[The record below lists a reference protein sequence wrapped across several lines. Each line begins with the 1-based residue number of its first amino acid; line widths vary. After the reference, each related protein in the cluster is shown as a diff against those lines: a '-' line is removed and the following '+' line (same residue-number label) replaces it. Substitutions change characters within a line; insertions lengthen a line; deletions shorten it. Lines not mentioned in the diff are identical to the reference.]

1 MQVCKLQEIAFFL
14 RHCRCFFKFPS
25 FRHKALKKKAKISK
39 FVRKPTEKWQRNDNV
54 SRHIWHFLQPA
65 KLSCVVTF
73 CFFLSYG
80 ENVVIFSFFW
90 LRFSYKYWKIS
101 KINYKRQRN
110 CQKKIMSKNAIFCN
124 LQNCHFF
131 DLLVPFL
138 SGIWKKEKRLIRTT
152 TKNDNASRKTSL
164 QCAKK
169 NIAETTDQNSCYQK
183 MIQKNDDRNDRQ
195 NWRDKKKQTKLKWQK

>member
-1 MQVCKLQEIAFFL
+1 MTIKKNASMQVARNCIFLEALSVFFQVSVISAQ
-14 RHCRCFFKFPS
+14 R
-25 FRHKALKKKAKISK
+25 AQKKAKISK
-39 FVRKPTEKWQRNDNV
+39 FVRKPTGKWQRNDNV

-124 LQNCHFF
+124 LQNCHFLIF
-131 DLLVPFL
+131 WCRFCQEY
-138 SGIWKKEKRLIRTT
+138 GKR
-152 TKNDNASRKTSL
+152 RKGL
-164 QCAKK
+164 FEQR
-169 NIAETTDQNSCYQK
+169 QK
-183 MIQKNDDRNDRQ
+183 MIMLREKHLCNVQK
-195 NWRDKKKQTKLKWQK
+195 KI